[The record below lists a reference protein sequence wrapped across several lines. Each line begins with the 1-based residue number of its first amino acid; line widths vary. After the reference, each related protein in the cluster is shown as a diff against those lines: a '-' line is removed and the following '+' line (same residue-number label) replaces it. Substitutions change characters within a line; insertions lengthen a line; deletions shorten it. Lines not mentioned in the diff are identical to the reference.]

1 MFDGIDVQTPLYLV
15 LIFVFLM
22 LKGEKIV
29 IFLLIPGIFFLFLN
43 LKGKCFLGNSG
54 SYFLGFIIS
63 IILIKINQANP
74 DLLTSEEILIMLSL
88 PCFELF
94 RLFSERIIKQQS
106 PFAGDLNHIHHLL
119 NKKFNTLHTSLLTNG
134 FIFLP
139 LIISHY
145 LEFKIVVFIF
155 QFIVYYIVVY
165 RFKKF

>member
-1 MFDGIDVQTPLYLV
+1 MGDVVMTVPIIRCLEKKYPENKF
-15 LIFVFLM
+15 IFVTRPKFKPFFEEFKNVEIFELD
-22 LKGEKIV
+22 LK
-29 IFLLIPGIFFLFLN
+29 N
-43 LKGKCFLGNSG
+43 RHKGVLG
-54 SYFLGFIIS
+54 
-63 IILIKINQANP
+63 
-74 DLLTSEEILIMLSL
+74 
-88 PCFELF
+88 LF

-119 NKKFNTLHTSLLTNG
+119 NKKFNSLHTSLLTNG